1 MTVFDITVSCIETTI
16 FSKNQYSYSVEIQ
29 IAICDLMEYGNAI
42 SFFKLEIIIIIIII
56 ISVVIRLDSF
66 CYVFQSLVDP
76 VQLVQ
81 SR

>member
-1 MTVFDITVSCIETTI
+1 
-16 FSKNQYSYSVEIQ
+16 
-29 IAICDLMEYGNAI
+29 MEYGNAI

-56 ISVVIRLDSF
+56 ISVIRLDSF

-81 SR
+81 SRWKYANGCSVINPLPFLIQFLKGVACKYFMHRFML